1 MAKVLNFF
9 KRNSLPESPQFNLPN
24 MKVLVL
30 NVGSSSIKYNV
41 FALERNIP
49 RLLCSGLL
57 DRIGSEKSHL
67 HHKLEKTE
75 EHKIDKD
82 VPAKDHHDGLDE
94 ITKILVDKEYGVLTD
109 VGEIAGVGHRIVHGG
124 ETFSGP
130 VIIDDNVIA
139 EIQKA
144 TELAPLHNPHNL
156 QGIYVAQKIFPK
168 AVNVAVFDTA
178 FHNTIPQYAFTYA
191 IPKALYEKDK
201 IRRYGFH
208 GTSHWFIAKESAKL
222 LNKPLNN
229 INLITLHLGNGCS
242 ACAVAKGKSVDTS
255 MGLTPL
261 EGLVGGTRSGDIDP
275 AAFAFIQIHEGKTA
289 QEVENMLNKESGL
302 KGLSGVQDM
311 RDLLKSKAEGNKD
324 AALAIDVFVY
334 RVKKYIGQYFAT
346 LSAYGGVNAICF
358 SAGIGENSPDIRAL
372 ICDGLQSLGINID
385 TTKNTNAK
393 KSVANI
399 TGSNSKVHVL
409 VVPTNEELEIAHQTL
424 HVLSDAAK
432 K

>member
-1 MAKVLNFF
+1 
-9 KRNSLPESPQFNLPN
+9 
-24 MKVLVL
+24 
-30 NVGSSSIKYNV
+30 
-41 FALERNIP
+41 
-49 RLLCSGLL
+49 
-57 DRIGSEKSHL
+57 
-67 HHKLEKTE
+67 
-75 EHKIDKD
+75 
-82 VPAKDHHDGLDE
+82 
-94 ITKILVDKEYGVLTD
+94 
-109 VGEIAGVGHRIVHGG
+109 
-124 ETFSGP
+124 
-130 VIIDDNVIA
+130 
-139 EIQKA
+139 
-144 TELAPLHNPHNL
+144 
-156 QGIYVAQKIFPK
+156 
-168 AVNVAVFDTA
+168 
-178 FHNTIPQYAFTYA
+178 
-191 IPKALYEKDK
+191 
-201 IRRYGFH
+201 
-208 GTSHWFIAKESAKL
+208 
-222 LNKPLNN
+222 
-229 INLITLHLGNGCS
+229 LITLHLGNGCS